1 MLGNDIAK
9 IVLSDPQVRA
19 ALRKHVPGIEKLESL
34 DSLKDLKLDDAHFN
48 VKGDGT
54 ILVYTATAATQELY
68 QDPVKALKDAG
79 VIPLDAKEPEQ
90 IDAATHYAGKPN
102 ESKYVELN
110 NDVNGLEF
118 YIDIRNPNH
127 PG

>member
-34 DSLKDLKLDDAHFN
+34 ESLRDLKLDDAHFN
-48 VKGDGT
+48 VEGDGT
-54 ILVYTATAATQELY
+54 IL
-68 QDPVKALKDAG
+68 
-79 VIPLDAKEPEQ
+79 
-90 IDAATHYAGKPN
+90 
-102 ESKYVELN
+102 
-110 NDVNGLEF
+110 
-118 YIDIRNPNH
+118 DIRNPNH